1 MDTQAKGQILSMS
14 RKEKIMTVLHSLP
27 RHQSVAGK
35 SYRLTSVA
43 VAQAESSVTCVYHEK
58 EASQE
63 PAQPL
68 EPLWMQRQRRKKQ
81 ERTLLRG

>member
-1 MDTQAKGQILSMS
+1 
-14 RKEKIMTVLHSLP
+14 MTVLHCLP

-35 SYRLTSVA
+35 SYRLASVA
-43 VAQAESSVTCVYHEK
+43 VAQAESSVTCVYHEEETNK
-58 EASQE
+58 ES
-63 PAQPL
+63 PQPL